1 MQVPCRMHPAV
12 SHSQSSLGLQ
22 LNPHGRFTKPNIY
35 ILKCPNRQSTF
46 QPMLDPAIHN
56 LLMQV
61 WNSLVSYIYVEN
73 LDCNFGQAVQTWN
86 KWVWVGSNKELI
98 YKLLEAAAAAR
109 P

>member
-1 MQVPCRMHPAV
+1 
-12 SHSQSSLGLQ
+12 
-22 LNPHGRFTKPNIY
+22 
-35 ILKCPNRQSTF
+35 
-46 QPMLDPAIHN
+46 MLDPAIHN

-61 WNSLVSYIYVEN
+61 WNSLVSYICVEN
-73 LDCNFGQAVQTWN
+73 LDFNFGQAVQTWN